1 MGGLVLAAIGLG
13 SGGFAAYTK
22 LFELLRN
29 PVNSAQP
36 LLMPNLRGFVYALTG
51 GENTALLVILWLAT
65 AAVVCFLAW
74 RAESF
79 ESAVAYCLIGGV
91 LVNFH
96 AYMADCL
103 LLLPALALL
112 NERRE
117 SRPVIRMLTI
127 AALPFPLL
135 ATPLPVCRSPVF
147 PRGAHSLPLSAQPPV
162 VQISMRAFSSLL

>member
-1 MGGLVLAAIGLG
+1 
-13 SGGFAAYTK
+13 
-22 LFELLRN
+22 
-29 PVNSAQP
+29 VNSAQP

-117 SRPVIRMLTI
+117 SRPVIRMLPI
-127 AALPFPLL
+127 AVLPFPYLALCAGPPYSPAFYLL
-135 ATPLPVCRSPVF
+135 LMATLLTAVRFQAKSRS
-147 PRGAHSLPLSAQPPV
+147 LSSPIPSSGWPASPQPDGSATLGMPGIHAR
-162 VQISMRAFSSLL
+162 VQG